1 MGRNK
6 RGGQSQKKG
15 SNRQKKTE
23 AKKGLPEEFEDE
35 IDAFH
40 KSRDRVTFEDSDA
53 EQGSEDLDDEA
64 VYNLSEDEDDS
75 EDEEE
80 NIRRRMFPR

>member
-1 MGRNK
+1 MGRTK
-6 RGGQSQKKG
+6 RSGQPRKGLNTGKKMEG
-15 SNRQKKTE
+15 R
-23 AKKGLPEEFEDE
+23 KGLPEEFEDE

-40 KSRDRVTFEDSDA
+40 KNRDRIAFEDSDA

-75 EDEEE
+75 EDEDE
-80 NIRRRMFPR
+80 NIRRRT